1 MSVLV
6 VMSIVPLTLAGAS
19 SIASATSTASCRV
32 PRLTGL
38 TVTKARDRAENV
50 GCRLRLVG
58 AKVQVP
64 MVQTIHTQS
73 VRPGRLAS
81 VVTVSVN
88 PLCSGSVNP
97 GPPPNEPII
106 KAGPSELITGL
117 FIEGGAMIESSAPH
131 CKDLVGKSSAGTITV
146 TNSDGSVIADN
157 TALSAGQELY
167 VNVPAGSYTVS
178 GKFAGGEAV
187 GPITVV
193 VPTGKSVRQD
203 LVLPVP

>member
-6 VMSIVPLTLAGAS
+6 VTAILPLALTGTSSVASAS
-19 SIASATSTASCRV
+19 SAASCRA
-32 PRLTGL
+32 PRMTGL
-38 TVTKARDRAENV
+38 TVTKARDRAAIA
-50 GCRLRLVG
+50 GCRLRLIG

-64 MVQTIHTQS
+64 MIQTIRTQS
-73 VRPGRLAS
+73 VRPGHVAT

-97 GPPPNEPII
+97 GPPPNEPIV
-106 KAGPSELITGL
+106 KPGPTELITGL

-146 TNSDGSVIADN
+146 TNSVGSVIADN
-157 TALSAGQELY
+157 TALSEGQELY
-167 VNVPAGSYTVS
+167 VNVPAGTYTVS

-187 GPITVV
+187 GPITVD
-193 VPTGKSVRQD
+193 VPSGESVRQD